1 MGHGPAAGS
10 VPVRRRVEFTPE
22 DIMPSPEA
30 VLRTQGM
37 PTTAAV
43 PNRVAAL
50 VPRAL
55 EILTSLSQPRAVME
69 NVSPEVFQRIYP
81 GEGRNDGETPLELIS
96 PRATDLGL
104 FACTLGEPLSAEIQ
118 RLFDEG
124 DLALAVMLDGA
135 ASEGAERLVGR
146 LERVFAAMSSSDSS
160 AVLAYSPGYCGWHV
174 SGQRRLF
181 AALAPEEIGITL
193 NPSCLMAPI
202 KSVSGVLVAGPAQI
216 HDFDDDFPCCG
227 SCATRECRARIART
241 REV

>member
-1 MGHGPAAGS
+1 
-10 VPVRRRVEFTPE
+10 VEFASG
-22 DIMPSPEA
+22 DIMPPPEA
-30 VLRTQGM
+30 VLRSQGI
-37 PTTAAV
+37 PATAAV
-43 PNRVAAL
+43 PDRVAAL
-50 VPRAL
+50 IPRAL

-69 NVSPEVFQRIYP
+69 VVSPEIFQRIYP
-81 GEGRNDGETPLELIS
+81 GQGRNDRETPLELIF

-118 RLFDEG
+118 RLFDDG

-135 ASEGAERLVGR
+135 ASEGAERLVGL
-146 LERVFAAMSSSDSS
+146 LEQVFATMNGSDAP

-193 NPSCLMAPI
+193 NPSYLMAPI
-202 KSVSGVLVAGPAQI
+202 KSVSGVLVAGPPGI
-216 HDFDDDFPCCG
+216 HDFDADFPCCS

-241 REV
+241 QEA